1 MAKIEQDGIYRVGD
15 KVTGSQFQ
23 FRKGAEIGDM
33 EVERVGDWPDDAKA
47 ESAPENKAV
56 KAAPENKAAAKEEG
70 K

>member
-1 MAKIEQDGIYRVGD
+1 MAKIESDGLYRVGD

-23 FRKGAEIGDM
+23 FRKGTEIGDIK
-33 EVERVGDWPDDAKA
+33 VERIGDYPDDTKA
-47 ESAPENKAV
+47 DDAPENKAV